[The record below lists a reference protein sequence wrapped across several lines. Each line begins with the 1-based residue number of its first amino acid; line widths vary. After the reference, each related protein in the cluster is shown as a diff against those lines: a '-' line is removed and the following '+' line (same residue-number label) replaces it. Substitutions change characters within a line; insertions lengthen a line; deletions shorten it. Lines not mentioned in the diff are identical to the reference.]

1 MHLVLVIDKK
11 NRTVDKLEYFLR
23 GHRYRVVSTTDYKKG
38 IVYSRSG
45 SPDIILLGIYPD
57 SKESLQTVVALKR
70 DPVSR
75 DIPVLALF
83 STDDQSFI
91 KKINR
96 IGITDQIEYPSFDQE
111 HVLSK
116 VQEILLQEEKHR
128 EEKVLS
134 RNTHILVE
142 QPSKGLTVISFKSGL
157 RKYVLPEIRTVFNAE
172 FLNTIIEDDIVLDL
186 RDIQDIAPDELIII
200 ETLITMFKKK
210 IGIIAGKHLGVI
222 LSQTDIESRTSLF
235 MSMDEYTTYRNS
247 LHKK

>member
-11 NRTVDKLEYFLR
+11 ARMVERLEYFLQ
-23 GHRYRVVSTTDYKKG
+23 GHRFRVVSTTDYKKG
-38 IVYSRSG
+38 IIYSRSG
-45 SPDIILLGIYPD
+45 SPDIILMGIYPD

-83 STDDQSFI
+83 STDDQTFI
-91 KKINR
+91 KKVNR
-96 IGITDQIEYPSFDQE
+96 IGITDHIEYPDFDQN
-111 HVLSK
+111 HVLPK
-116 VQEILLQEEKHR
+116 VKEILQRKQEYR
-128 EEKVLS
+128 EEEVLS

-186 RDIQDIAPDELIII
+186 RDIQDMVPDELKII

-210 IGIIAGKHLGVI
+210 IGIIAGKHLGII
-222 LSQTDIESRTSLF
+222 LTYTDIENRTSLF
-235 MSMDEYTTYRNS
+235 MSMDEYTAYRNS
-247 LHKK
+247 LVN